1 MRKALFAIILVGAAF
16 AGGAAMN
23 GPGLERLKAVIRAK
37 LQPPDPAPASAL
49 AEPKAPPKEVPAA
62 PLLPLVPDGRTP
74 VPPVAAVP
82 RPKPPTDPF
91 PKPPAVDAEK
101 APTIALAPP
110 PPRSEASPLDL
121 VAPEPMPPVETRTT
135 DPAVAAASRSE
146 APARDW
152 ADLRRRMRALGISRY
167 EVDGEPGG
175 RSRFRCLIP
184 LAGRRA
190 VAQQFEGEGDD
201 DFQAAEAA
209 LRRVALWKATEMA
222 PP

>member
-1 MRKALFAIILVGAAF
+1 VRKVLFAIVLVGAAF

-23 GPGLERLKAVIRAK
+23 GPGLERLKAFIRAK
-37 LQPPDPAPASAL
+37 LAPNDPAASDL
-49 AEPKAPPKEVPAA
+49 VEVKGPPREVPAA
-62 PLLPLVPDGRTP
+62 PLPSLVPEGPAPTSLAMRP
-74 VPPVAAVP
+74 VRPGGPIAVA
-82 RPKPPTDPF
+82 KPPLDDPG
-91 PKPPAVDAEK
+91 K
-101 APTIALAPP
+101 APTIALSPP
-110 PPRSEASPLDL
+110 PPRSEATPPDL
-121 VAPEPMPPVETRTT
+121 IAPDPAPTDARTA
-135 DPAVAAASRSE
+135 DPAVAAASRTE

-152 ADLRRRMRALGISRY
+152 SDLRRRMRTLGISRY

-209 LRRVALWKATEMA
+209 LRRVSLWRATEMA

>member
-1 MRKALFAIILVGAAF
+1 LRKALFAIILVGAAF

-23 GPGLERLKAVIRAK
+23 GPGLERLKAVIRAR
-37 LQPPDPAPASAL
+37 LQPPDAALATAS
-49 AEPKAPPKEVPAA
+49 AEPKGPPKEVPAA
-62 PLLPLVPDGRTP
+62 PLLPLVSEGQVPK
-74 VPPVAAVP
+74 PPVAAVP
-82 RPKPPTDPF
+82 RPR
-91 PKPPAVDAEK
+91 PPADPLTKPAAIDPEK

-121 VAPEPMPPVETRTT
+121 VAPEPMPPAEARTA

>member
-1 MRKALFAIILVGAAF
+1 
-16 AGGAAMN
+16 MN
-23 GPGLERLKAVIRAK
+23 GPGLERLKALIRAK
-37 LQPPDPAPASAL
+37 LQPPEPAPASAW
-49 AEPKAPPKEVPAA
+49 AEPKGPPKEVPAA
-62 PLLPLVPDGRTP
+62 PLLPLVPEGRTP
-74 VPPVAAVP
+74 PPVAAVP
-82 RPKPPTDPF
+82 RLTPPADPLPKPR
-91 PKPPAVDAEK
+91 AVDLDR

-110 PPRSEASPLDL
+110 PPRSEAGPLDL
-121 VAPEPMPPVETRTT
+121 VAPEPMPPEPRTA

-209 LRRVALWKATEMA
+209 LRRVALWRATEMA